1 MAAGSSRILAITRR
15 GLARYRKQTRR
26 RIERRRAK
34 YFPITSSINDHSL
47 CTRTSLPYRT
57 NRSKKHAGFFAV
69 PRSSLA
75 QSSEIIP
82 SIDQTM
88 EWKCCWQT
96 GLTRLLLQCCVL
108 TKRAPC
114 LCIVTFFVRW
124 PLKVHIWI
132 NSTEDSYEYE
142 EHRYAFSL
150 ICSFR
155 YYLLIEIAVWLKWYE
170 YLKNRCQICE
180 ILQTLANVNTSGK
193 KHSRSFRCG
202 AKISLYRQKS
212 FGIKCVSSS
221 YI

>member
-75 QSSEIIP
+75 QTSEIIP
-82 SIDQTM
+82 SIDQAM

-108 TKRAPC
+108 TKRTPC
-114 LCIVTFFVRW
+114 LCIVRFFVRW
-124 PLKVHIWI
+124 PVKVHIWI
-132 NSTEDSYEYE
+132 NSIEDFYEYE
-142 EHRYAFSL
+142 EHTYAFSL

-155 YYLLIEIAVWLKWYE
+155 YYLLIEVAVWYE
-170 YLKNRCQICE
+170 MIR
-180 ILQTLANVNTSGK
+180 
-193 KHSRSFRCG
+193 
-202 AKISLYRQKS
+202 
-212 FGIKCVSSS
+212 VS
-221 YI
+221 